1 MFKRL
6 DYTPGPPER
15 IPAKPPAPVHG
26 LKGSIALA
34 RLDERLATAPA
45 PVRAG
50 WVSRAL
56 IHEAVA
62 SLRLNGAYVASNDLM
77 LTLADTLDRLHDQ
90 DLGRAFDIHA
100 MLATLT
106 RRSPQHLFNPRRLIA
121 LTRLRARGNSGIH
134 NERMPAWLRR
144 NQRTPEDMR
153 DALEEALPPAA
164 VAAWRSLPP
173 LEAAA
178 GIIARWHATG
188 AAQSIGAAPGRA
200 LAMAWVHRAG
210 LTSAYYLVPSVG
222 FLGHAADY
230 RPDLDTRWRAAFP
243 EACDRAADWGIK
255 LHGRL
260 AASYRRIH
268 EAAPARRKTSRMAAL
283 VDLLVASPAVSAD
296 KAAQSLG
303 ITPHAARG
311 LLARLE
317 KKGLVNELTG
327 RGSFRIYGLPQ

>member
-1 MFKRL
+1 MFKWL
-6 DYTPGPPER
+6 DHTPETPEKV
-15 IPAKPPAPVHG
+15 PAKPSAHAHG
-26 LKGSIALA
+26 LRGSIALA

-45 PVRAG
+45 PVRTG
-50 WVSRAL
+50 WVNRAL

-62 SLRLNGAYVASNDLM
+62 SLRLNGAYVAPHDLM
-77 LTLADTLDRLHDQ
+77 LMFADTLDRLHDQ
-90 DLGRAFDIHA
+90 DLARAIDIHG

-106 RRSPQHLFNPRRLIA
+106 RRRPQHLFNPRRLTA
-121 LTRLRARGNSGIH
+121 LTRLRARGNSGSH

-153 DALEEALPPAA
+153 DALEEALHPTA

-178 GIIARWHATG
+178 EIIARWHATG
-188 AAQSIGAAPGRA
+188 AAENIGAAPGRA

-210 LTSAYYLVPSVG
+210 LTSAYYLLPSVG

-230 RPDLDTRWRAAFP
+230 RPDLDTRWRETFP
-243 EACDRAADWGIK
+243 EACDRAAVWGIR

-260 AASYRRIH
+260 AASYRQIH
-268 EAAPARRKTSRMAAL
+268 EAAPGQRATSRMAAL
-283 VDLLVASPAVSAD
+283 ADLLVASPALSAD

-311 LLARLE
+311 LLSRLE

-327 RGSFRIYGLPQ
+327 RGSFRLYGLPQ